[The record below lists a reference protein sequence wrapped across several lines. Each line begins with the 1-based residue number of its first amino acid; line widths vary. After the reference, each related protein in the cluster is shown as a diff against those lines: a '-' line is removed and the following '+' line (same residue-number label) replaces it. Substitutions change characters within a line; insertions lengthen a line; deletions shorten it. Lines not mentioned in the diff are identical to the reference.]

1 MANPS
6 HSLSFHQPSS
16 VSPAV
21 QITSL
26 LFMSI
31 SPAPPPPYSP
41 TPPKPHTTIN
51 TAVLQFILIFIAVYS
66 EDKTTAVGTT
76 EIRIHKV
83 IGFYRK
89 DQLRWELYNK

>member
-1 MANPS
+1 MTNPS

-31 SPAPPPPYSP
+31 SPVPSTPYSP
-41 TPPKPHTTIN
+41 THPKPHTTIS
-51 TAVLQFILIFIAVYS
+51 TAVLQFILMFVAVYS

-76 EIRIHKV
+76 EIRIHK
-83 IGFYRK
+83 G
-89 DQLRWELYNK
+89 

>member
-1 MANPS
+1 
-6 HSLSFHQPSS
+6 
-16 VSPAV
+16 
-21 QITSL
+21 
-26 LFMSI
+26 MST
-31 SPAPPPPYSP
+31 SPAPPPPYNP
-41 TPPKPHTTIN
+41 TPPPKPHTTIN

-76 EIRIHKV
+76 EIWIHKV